1 MSYLQQHYTQ
11 PLYQSVQTQPRSNNP
26 FRSHIQNQSRSTTV
40 SPNLEQSPNSE
51 IIGFYENGG
60 GGGSTE
66 YFPSP
71 AAQPRFNRA
80 DSDSSVNYSSNN
92 PFASEM
98 ENSPQRQNLARQS
111 SSAPRRQQQAPP
123 PRPPKEYNAPPPPY
137 TPSDGS
143 SGYPKE
149 KESRSTSEHRSRD
162 RPRDEHRSRDRPR
175 DEHRSRD
182 RPKDGSER
190 PRDRDREHRSHR
202 SHHKS
207 SSSSKKKSQP
217 KEAVKPKNM
226 DTIDKLDV
234 TGFVGMHHDGPFD
247 ACTRFRNINESKSPV
262 NAFPIDG
269 PNNSISG
276 AAAGVDHFNMVF
288 GNYDNESDVA
298 SKQTVMNFD
307 SNTKGPTVHGPTTA
321 GLGTTTFVDGAPAP
335 KALENSNSVNSSNGL
350 GRKKS
355 LVQRLRNNSDSNSRR
370 SSSDALRVASP
381 EPPRRGSLNTLDL
394 DEDDD
399 LKPPAS
405 NSFIR
410 RVKSLK
416 VRR

>member
-1 MSYLQQHYTQ
+1 MSNFTNKT
-11 PLYQSVQTQPRSNNP
+11 SK
-26 FRSHIQNQSRSTTV
+26 
-40 SPNLEQSPNSE
+40 
-51 IIGFYENGG
+51 
-60 GGGSTE
+60 
-66 YFPSP
+66 
-71 AAQPRFNRA
+71 
-80 DSDSSVNYSSNN
+80 N
-92 PFASEM
+92 PFASAM
-98 ENSPQRQNLARQS
+98 ESSPQRKNLTQQS
-111 SSAPRRQQQAPP
+111 DSTPRRQKQAPP
-123 PRPPKEYNAPPPPY
+123 PRPPKEFNAPPPPY
-137 TPSDGS
+137 TPSENS
-143 SGYPKE
+143 NSYPKE
-149 KESRSTSEHRSRD
+149 KESRSTSEQRSRE
-162 RPRDEHRSRDRPR
+162 RPRDEHRHRDRPR

-190 PRDRDREHRSHR
+190 PRDRDRDREREHRSHR

-217 KEAVKPKNM
+217 KEVVKPKNM

-262 NAFPIDG
+262 NAFPING

-288 GNYDNESDVA
+288 GNYDTENDAA

-335 KALENSNSVNSSNGL
+335 KALENSVSANSTNNGL

-381 EPPRRGSLNTLDL
+381 DPPRRGSLNTLDL

-399 LKPPAS
+399 LKPPATS
-405 NSFIR
+405 SFIR